1 MRYMLDTNIVSF
13 IAKRCSSILLERI
26 FSYSQSEFCISAITY
41 AELQFG
47 FKHNPQ
53 ATKVRAITEQFL
65 KHISILEW
73 RIEAANEYADI
84 RSDLTR
90 KGKLIGNM
98 DMLIAAH
105 ARAENLI
112 LITNNTREFQRVENL
127 KIEDWTI
134 KENQT

>member
-13 IAKRCSSILLERI
+13 IAKRRSPLLLERV
-26 FSYSQSEFCISAITY
+26 FSLSKAQFCISAITY

-47 FKHNPQ
+47 FKHNPN
-53 ATKVRAITEQFL
+53 ATTVKLTTERFL
-65 KHISILEW
+65 NHIEILDW
-73 RIEAANEYADI
+73 DISAANKYAEI
-84 RSDLTR
+84 CADLTR
-90 KGKLIGNM
+90 KGCLIGTM

-105 ARAENLI
+105 AKSKNMT

-134 KENQT
+134 